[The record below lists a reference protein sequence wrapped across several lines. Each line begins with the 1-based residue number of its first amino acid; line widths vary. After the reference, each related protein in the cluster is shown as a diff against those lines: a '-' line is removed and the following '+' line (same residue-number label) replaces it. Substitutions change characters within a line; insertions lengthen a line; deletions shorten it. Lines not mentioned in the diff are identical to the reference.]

1 MFGEPMRTRIIL
13 PATLLL
19 VAMPFAAQ
27 AREST
32 TTVTA
37 VVDKIVAQEQAE
49 VQMLRRYSPL
59 VETYIQTVK
68 PDKELGAVPD
78 GDRYFLGRAELAKGV
93 ELEPLIND
101 NGKRKLL
108 LSVGRFFSSD
118 FLPRGFL
125 QMIYLDADGFDR
137 QHYKFAYAGQEFLG
151 EVRCVIFDVDP
162 LPGAGKGRFA
172 GRIWVEDQ
180 DYHIVRFNGAFTGSN
195 ASSFYFNFDS
205 WRSNS
210 GKNEW
215 LPSFVYSEEGNVQY
229 GKRKHSAF
237 QAFKA
242 QTRLWGYELNQQ
254 HPEQTLTSVEIE
266 GPQNTDQ
273 AELGK
278 GYSPLHA
285 RRAWEHLAEE
295 NVAGKMQR
303 MGLMAPSGD
312 VDKLLETV
320 VNNLEVTNDLDIHP
334 EIHSRVLMTSTLES
348 FTMGHTIV
356 LSRGL
361 IDVLPDEASLAA
373 ILAHELGHV
382 LLGHRM
388 DTQFAFFS
396 HMRFDEK
403 ETFHHFGFARNAEEE
418 EAANKKGAE
427 LLKKSPY
434 RDQSGSAQEFFQA
447 LQARAKEIPN
457 LISPHMGDSIPN
469 GSTIASA
476 VVSQQPGRKPAAN
489 VLAALPIGGR
499 VILQPWDDRLVLR
512 KVEPE
517 GAIAEYEK
525 MPFEVAPFLVY
536 LTRPGAN
543 SPKTEAG
550 VVAVKSEI
558 DTDQPLP
565 FTKP

>member
-1 MFGEPMRTRIIL
+1 MRIRIML
-13 PATLLL
+13 AAVLLL
-19 VAMPFAAQ
+19 GALPFAAE
-27 AREST
+27 ARDSSSAS
-32 TTVTA
+32 VTA
-37 VVDKIVAQEQAE
+37 VVDKIVTQEQAE

-59 VETYIQTVK
+59 VETYIQTVR
-68 PDKELGAVPD
+68 PDKERGAVPD

-93 ELEPLIND
+93 ELRPLIND
-101 NGKRKLL
+101 SGKRNLV

-125 QMIYLDADGFDR
+125 QMIYLDSENFDR
-137 QHYKFAYAGQEFLG
+137 QHYKFTYAGQEFLG

-180 DYHIVRFNGAFTGSN
+180 DYHIVRFNGAYTGS
-195 ASSFYFNFDS
+195 SSSNLYFNFDS

-210 GKNEW
+210 AKNEW

-229 GKRKHSAF
+229 GKRKHAAF

-242 QTRLWGYELNQQ
+242 QTRLWGYDLNQS
-254 HPEQTLTSVEIE
+254 HPEQTLTSVQIE
-266 GPQNTDQ
+266 GPQITDQ
-273 AELGK
+273 VEIGK

-312 VDKLLETV
+312 VDKMLETV
-320 VNNLEVTNDLDIHP
+320 VNNLEVTNDLDIQP
-334 EIHSRVLMTSTLES
+334 EVRCRVLMTSTLES

-361 IDVLPDEASLAA
+361 IDVLPDEPSLAA

-382 LLGHRM
+382 MLGHRM

-396 HMRFDEK
+396 RMRFDEK

-427 LLKKSPY
+427 LLKNSPY
-434 RDQSGSAQEFFQA
+434 RDQSGSAQAFFQA
-447 LQARAKEIPN
+447 LQERAKEIPN
-457 LISPHMGDSIPN
+457 LISPHLGDSIPN
-469 GSTIASA
+469 SSTIASA
-476 VVSQQPGRKPAAN
+476 AVARQPNSKSASN
-489 VLAALPIGGR
+489 VLAALPLGGR
-499 VILQPWDDRLVLR
+499 IIVQPWDDRLVMR
-512 KVEPE
+512 KAEPE

-525 MPFEVAPFLVY
+525 MPFEVAPFLIY
-536 LTRPGAN
+536 LTRPSAN
-543 SPKTEAG
+543 SAANTSG
-550 VVAVKSEI
+550 VVAVKSEL
-558 DTDQPLP
+558 DADQPLP
-565 FTKP
+565 LSKP

>member
-1 MFGEPMRTRIIL
+1 MRTRIML
-13 PATLLL
+13 PVVLLL
-19 VAMPFAAQ
+19 GALPFAAG
-27 AREST
+27 ARESSSA
-32 TTVTA
+32 TVTS
-37 VVDKIVAQEQAE
+37 VVDKIVNQEQAE

-59 VETYIQTVK
+59 VETYIQTVR
-68 PDKELGAVPD
+68 PDKEHGAVPD

-93 ELEPLIND
+93 ELQPLVND
-101 NGKRKLL
+101 SGKRNLV

-125 QMIYLDADGFDR
+125 QMIYLDVDSFDR
-137 QHYKFAYAGQEFLG
+137 QHYKFTYGGQEFLG
-151 EVRCVIFDVDP
+151 EVRCVVFDVDP

-180 DYHIVRFNGAFTGSN
+180 DYHIVRFNGSYTGSSS
-195 ASSFYFNFDS
+195 SSFYFNFDS
-205 WRSNS
+205 WRSDS

-242 QTRLWGYELNQQ
+242 QTRLWGYDLNQQ
-254 HPEQTLTSVEIE
+254 HPEQTLTSVQIE
-266 GPQNTDQ
+266 GPQITDQ
-273 AELGK
+273 AEIGK

-285 RRAWEHLAEE
+285 RRAWQHQAEE

-303 MGLMAPSGD
+303 MGLMAPYGD
-312 VDKLLETV
+312 VDKMLETV
-320 VNNLEVTNDLDIHP
+320 VNNLEVTNDLDIQP
-334 EIHSRVLMTSTLES
+334 EVRCRVLMTSTLES

-382 LLGHRM
+382 TLGHRM

-396 HMRFDEK
+396 HLRFDDK
-403 ETFHHFGFARNAEEE
+403 ETFHHFGFARNAPEE

-427 LLKKSPY
+427 LLKNSPY
-434 RDQSGSAQEFFQA
+434 RDQSGSAQAFFQA
-447 LQARAKEIPN
+447 LQERAKEIPN
-457 LISPHMGDSIPN
+457 LISPHLGDSIPN
-469 GSTIASA
+469 SSTIASA
-476 VVSQQPGRKPAAN
+476 ATSRQPDSKSASN
-489 VLAALPIGGR
+489 ILAALPLGGR
-499 VILQPWDDRLVLR
+499 IIVQPWDDRLVMR

-525 MPFEVAPFLVY
+525 MPFEVAPFLIY
-536 LTRPGAN
+536 LTRPSAN
-543 SPKTEAG
+543 SANTSG
-550 VVAVKSEI
+550 VVAVKSEM
-558 DTDQPLP
+558 DMDQPLP
-565 FTKP
+565 LSKP